1 MTSLTFPPGPSRSMV
16 GTTSTSPCGAGPGV
30 LKSLRGSGADL
41 FGNTAGGR
49 GTEHAAYVEAAVVVD
64 DVILTHIEDLG
75 ERCAQTVRLHQD
87 VVAASAPN
95 RDDVVA
101 QSIRGT
107 LPPPVDEIGPGHLCT
122 VVRGASSVSCA
133 KVVVCAPAHFGVA
146 VRTLSAQVRTRDDPR
161 LTSFDAQH
169 PQRGP
174 RDR

>member
-107 LPPPVDEIGPGHLCT
+107 LPPPVDEIGPGHLCSRT
-122 VVRGASSVSCA
+122 GREFRFICKGRRLRSGALRCRCANAICSSPYA
-133 KVVVCAPAHFGVA
+133 
-146 VRTLSAQVRTRDDPR
+146 R
-161 LTSFDAQH
+161 
-169 PQRGP
+169 
-174 RDR
+174 